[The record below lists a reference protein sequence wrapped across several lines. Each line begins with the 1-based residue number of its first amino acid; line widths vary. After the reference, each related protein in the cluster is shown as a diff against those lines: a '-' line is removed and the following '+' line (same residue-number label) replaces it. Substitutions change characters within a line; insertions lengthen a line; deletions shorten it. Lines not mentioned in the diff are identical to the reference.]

1 MLRKKFPNLT
11 NIFSEA
17 SSHSAGRPYHASAGF
32 TIIEVL
38 IVLAIAGLILLIV
51 FLAVPAL
58 QRSNRNHNRRNE
70 ISRLATSASNFSS
83 NNVGVVPSSSA
94 DVTTIITDA
103 GTLNQ
108 YTGLAAASPLGTAA
122 NGKMS
127 LVSGVQ
133 GVISVSGV
141 QLVTAAHCDITAG
154 NIGKTLG
161 GANRQMALQYAL
173 EDSSGNFTLSQCL
186 NVS

>member
-1 MLRKKFPNLT
+1 MLKKRFT
-11 NIFSEA
+11 SVTKVFSEA
-17 SSHSAGRPYHASAGF
+17 ESHSAVKFYRGTAGF

-83 NNVGVVPSSSA
+83 NNIGAVPQLA
-94 DVTTIITDA
+94 GDITTIITDA

-122 NGKMS
+122 CNG
-127 LVSGVQ
+127 
-133 GVISVSGV
+133 
-141 QLVTAAHCDITAG
+141 
-154 NIGKTLG
+154 N
-161 GANRQMALQYAL
+161 ALR
-173 EDSSGNFTLSQCL
+173 S
-186 NVS
+186 

>member
-1 MLRKKFPNLT
+1 MLRKRFT
-11 NIFSEA
+11 GVTRFFSEA
-17 SSHSAGRPYHASAGF
+17 SSHSAGKSYHGTAGF
-32 TIIEVL
+32 TIVEVL

-83 NNVGVVPSSSA
+83 NNIGVIPSTSG

-108 YTGLAAASPLGTAA
+108 YTGLAAASPLGTAV

-133 GVISVSGV
+133 GVITVSGV
-141 QLVTAAHCDITAG
+141 QLVTAARCDITAG

-173 EDSSGNFTLSQCL
+173 EDSSGNFTLSECL
-186 NVS
+186 NV